1 MNGAGHV
8 FVIRGRLEHLDHDV
22 TLLPTDQWF
31 DVSRHWDP
39 SLGLDTSLTSG
50 GRKEALALLR
60 PEGWKD
66 RRFGMATQA
75 TPGSPPT
82 PTWFVDTAVDSGDVK
97 ASRDRKIGRLTG
109 ILDAIAASALPNAA
123 YRPRPLVAMPTVGV
137 GAGGFGGS
145 QEEACA
151 SAVGGTLIPPG
162 APPASEPPWRN
173 DAQPTSSSGGNARR
187 DWLWRRPQPAG
198 RQRRT
203 RKSRLDRATTCGTR
217 GRAKDRDGRGGVC
230 TRRPAALR
238 GAVPPRRR
246 HHDPEG

>member
-8 FVIRGRLEHLDHDV
+8 FAIRGGLAHLDHDV
-22 TLLPTDQWF
+22 TLLPTGQWF

-66 RRFGMATQA
+66 RRFGMARQA

-109 ILDAIAASALPNAA
+109 ILDAIAASLSPA
-123 YRPRPLVAMPTVGV
+123 PRTAHGH
-137 GAGGFGGS
+137 S
-145 QEEACA
+145 WRCRRSA
-151 SAVGGTLIPPG
+151 SAPEGSAAARKKL
-162 APPASEPPWRN
+162 
-173 DAQPTSSSGGNARR
+173 ARR
-187 DWLWRRPQPAG
+187 RSVG
-198 RQRRT
+198 R
-203 RKSRLDRATTCGTR
+203 
-217 GRAKDRDGRGGVC
+217 
-230 TRRPAALR
+230 
-238 GAVPPRRR
+238 
-246 HHDPEG
+246 